1 MGVGFMVFQQL
12 GGIYGVAFYA
22 TYIFSSANNQM
33 SPILCWPF
41 VTALYEFF
49 AFIITLGFPE
59 KLGTIFI
66 GIIQV

>member
-1 MGVGFMVFQQL
+1 MVLPSMQ
-12 GGIYGVAFYA
+12 
-22 TYIFSSANNQM
+22 TIFISSAGNQM

-49 AFIITLGFPE
+49 AFIITSGFPE